1 MTDQELEQHLRSWY
15 RAEIPID
22 EAAPPALRSS
32 IASIPRVTR
41 TPLGRIRTRRGLR
54 LLAVAAILTA
64 ASVGGALLTGST
76 SERPPSVVKPSVR
89 PALGPSVA
97 SPDPSPSLSTP
108 SASLEPCL
116 TDTVQVL
123 TGDALPPV
131 DGYALVGLGQN
142 RGVYLAGRPPMVW
155 AANPSQDSST
165 LIASFSPEGPGIL
178 DVVDISPD
186 GSSALIRVG
195 NISPFGSTPEC
206 ADLYLV
212 RTDGS
217 GATRLTR
224 FGTGRFVTGAAFS
237 PDGRRVAYH
246 WWAPDTVTTLDLE
259 TGTTVDQACPIVYG
273 APLTRI
279 EWSPTGDS
287 FAIGCD
293 RTLTVFD
300 PSGTI
305 APATFRMAEEPPG
318 FAWTNDRMLI
328 VASGGGNVYTF
339 DVPSQTSTAVRQ
351 YGDDP
356 FAIVGN
362 SGVFSPD
369 GRWLAYTDTEG
380 GPDWVGYLVPIPDGT
395 PIRIPGEILDPW
407 AWSEDSR
414 SLVYITE
421 QDDDLILVRLD
432 VETLEPSTV
441 GTISNAS
448 GFPLSNYRQ
457 GIWRVP

>member
-1 MTDQELEQHLRSWY
+1 MTDHELEQRLRDWY
-15 RAEIPID
+15 RAEIPTD
-22 EAAPPALRSS
+22 EMAPAALHSS
-32 IASIPRVTR
+32 VATIPRDVRAPTD
-41 TPLGRIRTRRGLR
+41 GIRLPRGFR

-64 ASVGGALLTGST
+64 VSVGGVLLAGST
-76 SERPPSVVKPSVR
+76 VERPPSIVKPS
-89 PALGPSVA
+89 PPPPLGQSAV
-97 SPDPSPSLSTP
+97 SPDPSPTLSTP
-108 SASLEPCL
+108 SASLEVCL
-116 TDTVQVL
+116 TDTGQML
-123 TGDALPPV
+123 SGDALPPV
-131 DGYALVGLGQN
+131 HGDGLEGLGDS
-142 RGVYLAGRPPMVW
+142 RGVYLAGRPPTVW
-155 AANPSQDSST
+155 AANPGQDSST
-165 LIASFSPEGPGIL
+165 LIASLSPEGPGIL

-195 NISPFGSTPEC
+195 SFSPFGPTPEC

-259 TGTTVDQACPIVYG
+259 TGATIDQACPIVYG
-273 APLTRI
+273 ASLTRI

-287 FAIGCD
+287 FAVGCN

-300 PSGTI
+300 PSGTT

-318 FAWTNDRMLI
+318 FAWTNDHMLI
-328 VASGGGNVYTF
+328 VASGGGNIYTF
-339 DVPSQTSTAVRQ
+339 DVPTQASTVVRQ

-356 FAIVGN
+356 FEIVGL

-380 GPDWVGYLVPIPDGT
+380 GPDWVGYLVPIPTGT
-395 PIRIPGEILDPW
+395 PTRVPGEVRDPW

-414 SLVYITE
+414 SIVYITG

-432 VETLEPSTV
+432 IETLQPSTV
-441 GTISNAS
+441 GTISNRQ
-448 GFPLSNYRQ
+448 GFPLSYRQ
-457 GIWRVP
+457 GVWRVR